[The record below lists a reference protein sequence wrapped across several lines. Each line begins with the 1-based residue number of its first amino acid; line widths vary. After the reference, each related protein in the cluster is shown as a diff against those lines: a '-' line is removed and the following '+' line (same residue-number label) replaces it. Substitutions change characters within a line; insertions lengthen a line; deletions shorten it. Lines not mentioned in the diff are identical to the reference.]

1 MNALADFL
9 RRHPR
14 LLVLTGAGLS
24 QPSGIPVYRD
34 SQGQWLRSTP
44 IQHADFVNKPASRQR
59 YWARSMIGWPR
70 MRQAAPNAGHLA
82 LAELERAGHVTQLIT
97 QNVDGLHQRAGQRNV
112 IDLHGNLDTVF
123 CLQCGLRLPRA
134 QMQAALHEA
143 NPFLHSPL
151 AQSRPD
157 GDADLPD
164 SLLHDVRV
172 PDCPAC
178 GGILKPEV
186 VFFGG
191 TIPRECMA
199 RVEAAVK
206 DCEAV
211 LVVGSSLT
219 VFSGFRLCRDA
230 HAQGKPLACLNLG
243 VTRADGLFSLK
254 VEADCA
260 ATLAALPSALR
271 L

>member
-1 MNALADFL
+1 MNALAAFV
-9 RRHPR
+9 RQHPR

-24 QPSGIPVYRD
+24 QPSGIPVYRN

-44 IQHADFVNKPASRQR
+44 IQHADFINRPASRQR

-82 LAELERAGHVTQLIT
+82 LAQLEHAGHVTMLIT
-97 QNVDGLHQRAGQRNV
+97 QDVDGLHQRAGQRAV

-123 CLQCGLRLPRA
+123 CLQCGLRQPRA

-143 NPFLHSPL
+143 NPALHSPL
-151 AQSRPD
+151 AETRPD

-164 SLLHDVRV
+164 ALLQNVLV

-191 TIPRECMA
+191 TIPRTVLTA
-199 RVEAAVK
+199 VEQAVK
-206 DCEAV
+206 DCEAL
-211 LVVGSSLT
+211 LVVGSSLK
-219 VFSGFRLCRDA
+219 VFSGFRICRDA
-230 HAQGKPLACLNLG
+230 HALGKPLACLNLG
-243 VTRADGLFSLK
+243 VTRADDLFSLK

-260 ATLAALPSALR
+260 ATLAALPSALG

>member
-1 MNALADFL
+1 M
-9 RRHPR
+9 
-14 LLVLTGAGLS
+14 
-24 QPSGIPVYRD
+24 
-34 SQGQWLRSTP
+34 
-44 IQHADFVNKPASRQR
+44 
-59 YWARSMIGWPR
+59 
-70 MRQAAPNAGHLA
+70 
-82 LAELERAGHVTQLIT
+82 
-97 QNVDGLHQRAGQRNV
+97 
-112 IDLHGNLDTVF
+112 
-123 CLQCGLRLPRA
+123 
-134 QMQAALHEA
+134 
-143 NPFLHSPL
+143 
-151 AQSRPD
+151 
-157 GDADLPD
+157 
-164 SLLHDVRV
+164 RV

-191 TIPRECMA
+191 TIPRECVA
-199 RVEAAVK
+199 QVEAAVK

-219 VFSGFRLCRDA
+219 VFSGFRICRDA

-260 ATLAALPSALR
+260 ATLAALPSALG